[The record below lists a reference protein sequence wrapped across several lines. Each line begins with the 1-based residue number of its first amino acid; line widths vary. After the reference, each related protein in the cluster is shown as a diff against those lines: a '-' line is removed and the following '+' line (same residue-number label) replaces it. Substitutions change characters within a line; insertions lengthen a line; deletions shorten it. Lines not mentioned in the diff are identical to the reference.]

1 MCVCLACK
9 KEMLPREETYLK
21 QGLWPVERGRYLIDV
36 ELFRFYESLRDCCK
50 ELSPQTF
57 VAALGHLS
65 EKYGRVRVRGGWMRE

>member
-1 MCVCLACK
+1 
-9 KEMLPREETYLK
+9 MLPREETYLK

-65 EKYGRVRVRGGWMRE
+65 EKYGRVGDAGWAGERVTKDV